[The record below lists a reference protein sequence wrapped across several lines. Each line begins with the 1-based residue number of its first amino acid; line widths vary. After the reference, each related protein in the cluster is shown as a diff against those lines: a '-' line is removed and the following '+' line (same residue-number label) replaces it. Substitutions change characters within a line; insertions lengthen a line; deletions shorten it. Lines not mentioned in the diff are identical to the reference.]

1 MFRGGLVSLIYS
13 KTLVIVDA
21 TSNDAAA
28 VTLMS
33 TDIER
38 ICSGLQN
45 IHEVWANS
53 IEVAIAI
60 YLLAMQVGV
69 ASVVTVGL
77 IIGQVPCNHVSDEAD
92 KCFCKSW
99 YLALGAAWKAHG
111 PGPGEL
117 EPSRSEEDRSNLCC
131 PSIYKRY

>member
-1 MFRGGLVSLIYS
+1 MFRGGLVSLVYS

-33 TDIER
+33 TDVER

-69 ASVVTVGL
+69 ASFVTVGL
-77 IIGQVPCNHVSDEAD
+77 VVGQIPCDHDSDEAN
-92 KCFCKSW
+92 KGFRKSW
-99 YLALGAAWKAHG
+99 YPALDAAWKAHG
-111 PGPGEL
+111 PRPGEL
-117 EPSRSEEDRSNLCC
+117 EPSRSKEGRSNFCC
-131 PSIYKRY
+131 PSIYERC